1 MPRKVIFLLLFS
13 VSVTLV
19 SYAQEKNVDQLV
31 KQITTAPDGTT
42 AFTIYDN
49 SSSNMIRLEAADN
62 FYKYIL
68 LDIDTNKQVY
78 VQGNQGK
85 RCSIDKLKIGDGT
98 YKLKLFTKNFIISSK
113 VTIASSE
120 RNGVVLND

>member
-120 RNGVVLND
+120 RNGVALND